1 MAKPPEM
8 REEDRRVIAGQFYI
22 GDVHWGYVERDGKL
36 DLWSLDEEVT
46 VPQIAAA
53 SRDLRA
59 LHPAKPSAIRVRTVP
74 APYEAMNAPVDW
86 DYLRPEYDRMLIM
99 ALRFLGVGANGY
111 DTGGMPSEYRG
122 WMFYASTTAQKFL
135 AQTAS
140 ESTNFDLRHLADEI
154 VMGTSAVAFSMR
166 YGRVTLPWV
175 MAVALA
181 GLRNQ
186 MPQSLSRDLR
196 RELVQGAGDR

>member
-1 MAKPPEM
+1 M
-8 REEDRRVIAGQFYI
+8 RDEY
-22 GDVHWGYVERDGKL
+22 L
-36 DLWSLDEEVT
+36 DLWSLNEDVS
-46 VPQIAAA
+46 VPNIATA
-53 SRDLRA
+53 SRELRA

-74 APYEAMNAPVDW
+74 APYEAVNAPVDW
-86 DYLRPEYDRMLIM
+86 DYLRPEYDRMLIA
-99 ALRFLGVGANGY
+99 ALGFLGVDATGY

-122 WMFYASTTAQKFL
+122 WMFYASTAAQKFL

-140 ESTNFDLRHLADEI
+140 ESRNFDLRHLADEI

-181 GLRNQ
+181 GLRDQ
-186 MPQSLSRDLR
+186 MPHSLSRDLR
-196 RELVQGAGDR
+196 QELVQGEGVDEAD